1 MIMSWGNKLVA
12 VFSCF
17 VALMAFMVYNCFK
30 VPVNLV
36 SKEYYKD
43 ELAYQQVI
51 DGKNRLTALGS
62 DVKLYEQEDV
72 IMLQLPVQTNG
83 TAVTGKVWFYCAS
96 SADQDLKF
104 ELQPDGNGRQFI
116 DRDSLMPG
124 NYQVKVDWKSGEESY
139 YSDQLFT
146 VK

>member
-1 MIMSWGNKLVA
+1 MSWGNKLVI
-12 VFSCF
+12 VFICF
-17 VALMAFMVYNCFK
+17 VSLIGFMVYNCFK

-43 ELAYQQVI
+43 ELAYQDVI

-62 DVKLYEQEDV
+62 DVTLSEQENV
-72 IMLQLPVQTNG
+72 IMLQLPAEMIAQS
-83 TAVTGKVWFYCAS
+83 VTGNVWFYCPTRAT
-96 SADQDLKF
+96 QDLKIP
-104 ELQPDGNGRQFI
+104 LQTDVNGRQFI

-124 NYQVKVDWKSGEESY
+124 NYQVKIDWKSGADNY
-139 YSDQLFT
+139 YSEQRFT